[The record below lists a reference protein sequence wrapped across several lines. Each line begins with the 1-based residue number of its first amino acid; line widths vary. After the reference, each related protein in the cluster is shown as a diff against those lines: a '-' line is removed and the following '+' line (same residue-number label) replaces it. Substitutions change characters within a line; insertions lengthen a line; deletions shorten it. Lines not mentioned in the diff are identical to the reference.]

1 MKVNNR
7 LFLGILSTASLLV
20 LVGYFVV
27 FTTWID
33 EPIFFQHEYDQV
45 VYKNSDDE
53 FETRFKLRYMT
64 NALDDRVIN
73 RIEFA
78 ELTAGTS
85 GFDEAESEYS
95 DWINTFE
102 DIRTCGQYG
111 QYDVKEFVVNIKD
124 TVDLNN
130 KVFTQARITYD
141 DLSEQIV
148 DIGEIRFWEQS
159 TDSEFLQSTMKSS
172 TADGS
177 TESVYSAQKDV
188 EITQIDR
195 GPLNEYTDVLSM
207 KINGAP
213 IEHAEGM
220 KLEKEE
226 LMGVTS
232 EIKRNKNILNEYT
245 LYELNLQMTAVDQ
258 DGKIYSQRLT
268 DLQDRSRDYSFWKL
282 YDYNKARGKGK

>member
-7 LFLGILSTASLLV
+7 LFWGILSTTCLLV

-33 EPIFFQHEYDQV
+33 EPLFFQHEYDQV
-45 VYKNSDDE
+45 VHKNSDDE

-73 RIEFA
+73 HIELSEMA
-78 ELTAGTS
+78 IGTL
-85 GFDEAESEYS
+85 EYS
-95 DWINTFE
+95 DWIDTQQ

-141 DLSEQIV
+141 DLSEQVV
-148 DIGEIRFWEQS
+148 DIGEIRFFDPS
-159 TDSEFLQSTMKSS
+159 TDSEFLQSTMSSS
-172 TADGS
+172 TDDGS
-177 TESVYSAQKDV
+177 SESVYSAQQDV
-188 EITQIDR
+188 EITEIDR

-220 KLEKEE
+220 KLEKGE
-226 LMGVTS
+226 LIGVTS

-245 LYELNLQMTAVDQ
+245 LYKLNLQMTAVDQ

-268 DLQDRSRDYSFWKL
+268 DLHDQSRDYSFRKL
-282 YDYNKARGKGK
+282 YDYIKARGKGK